1 MHTLIPVFSL
11 ARIRFRRSIPESA
24 HENRWSGSGRKPH
37 QSGNGGIPR
46 FPYHDQPVSKP
57 ATAPKS
63 DQTQSRTRIPESV
76 QDGDAC
82 DRQSPPG
89 HSRKQRNTAVR
100 RLKSAGRAA
109 RHTSIPVFLST
120 RIRFRRPIPESVR
133 GNRRSGRLNTI
144 HTHPKTAESRGSH
157 TMTSRSPN
165 RPRPRNRT
173 KPNPAPES
181 PNQST
186 EKAGT
191 AYGRNPQSCGSREIP
206 KLPQY
211 STPNRSIIPPPPA
224 DRIGFRHP
232 IPESVRGYDQNCGGR
247 SNARQPVGH
256 KNNNPAYFTEGC
268 RSH

>member
-1 MHTLIPVFSL
+1 MFSP
-11 ARIRFRRSIPESA
+11 ARIRFRGPIPESA
-24 HENRWSGSGRKPH
+24 HGNRRFGSGRNPY
-37 QSGNGGIPR
+37 QSGNGGIPQ
-46 FPYHDQPVSKP
+46 FPDHDQPAAKP

-82 DRQSPPG
+82 DRQSPPA

-109 RHTSIPVFLST
+109 RHTSIPVFPST

-144 HTHPKTAESRGSH
+144 HTHPKTAESRGSQ
-157 TMTSRSPN
+157 TMTSQPPN
-165 RPRPRNRT
+165 RPRPRIRT
-173 KPNPAPES
+173 QSNLDGQS

-191 AYGRNPQSCGSREIP
+191 ACGRNLQSCESREIP

-211 STPNRSIIPPPPA
+211 STPNRSIIPPPST
-224 DRIGFRHP
+224 DHIGFRHP
-232 IPESVRGYDQNCGGR
+232 IPESVRGYDQNWVDR
-247 SNARQPVGH
+247 FKARQSAGH
-256 KNNNPAYFTEGC
+256 KSNNPVYLTEGC
-268 RSH
+268 HSH